1 MLHVIS
7 RSVDHI
13 WIGAG
18 TNTKVIFII
27 IKIRKVWAK
36 DFLWWTS
43 CHVEQTS
50 QSRIMLGA
58 QARER
63 LEKGSLGHGM
73 GVCGPLVHPRGW
85 KCLTWTSCWGDG
97 SVGHRADQLIWIN
110 TRKFIV
116 VAPLHLPILLLHQ
129 TPIQIALPS
138 FPLWCE
144 RTTDQSDLKFMKK
157 HTLPTF
163 DLVFWWK
170 TCKNTGFPNF
180 WSESGKNTRLC
191 KGPAF
196 PASPCT
202 KKETLVA
209 SCEILPGAFSKSFC
223 VFELL

>member
-97 SVGHRADQLIWIN
+97 SVGWVI
-110 TRKFIV
+110 
-116 VAPLHLPILLLHQ
+116 
-129 TPIQIALPS
+129 
-138 FPLWCE
+138 E
-144 RTTDQSDLKFMKK
+144 RTNSSELIPGSS
-157 HTLPTF
+157 LLWLLYTF
-163 DLVFWWK
+163 LF
-170 TCKNTGFPNF
+170 CF
-180 WSESGKNTRLC
+180 
-191 KGPAF
+191 
-196 PASPCT
+196 CT
-202 KKETLVA
+202 KLLFKLL
-209 SCEILPGAFSKSFC
+209 CHLFHPGVSKPLTSQI
-223 VFELL
+223 